1 MIAFRGA
8 VLGIALVAGIAIAG
22 GPQALAADF
31 TMKFGTATFNDDQ
44 HRFIELFKEELA
56 ARTDRIEVE
65 IFPQSQL
72 GPIPRQIEGLQL
84 GTQEGFISP
93 VDFFVGTDR
102 RFGVFS
108 APGLFR
114 DKEHAALVMADPEVQ
129 AIVDEMAQ
137 AKGMKLLGQFAY
149 GNHDYVAKEPIS
161 SLADFQGKK
170 IRVNATDMEREAMRR
185 VGATGVPMPLGEVMP
200 ALQQG
205 VIDGTR
211 SVITIFIAFKYW
223 DYSDTITIINDTML
237 VSVAL
242 VSKAWLDALPADLQA
257 AVLEAGRAAQEKWQA
272 ESFEFHK
279 GLRQVWI
286 ENGGKIVELPAA
298 EREEMIARLAS
309 VADDASADDP
319 VSAEFLAFLRQVGA
333 RY

>member
-1 MIAFRGA
+1 MSSRTSGLCAA
-8 VLGIALVAGIAIAG
+8 IALATTLCMGSAAM
-22 GPQALAADF
+22 AADF

-44 HRFIELFKEELA
+44 HKFIETFKEELA

-65 IFPQSQL
+65 IYPQSQL
-72 GPIPRQIEGLQL
+72 GPIPRQIEGLQF
-84 GTQEGFISP
+84 GTQEAFISP
-93 VDFFVGTDR
+93 VDFFAGVDK

-114 DKEHAALVMADPEVQ
+114 DKAHAAKAIADAEVQ
-129 AIVDEMAQ
+129 AAIDEMAQ
-137 AKGMKLLGQFAY
+137 AKGMLLLGAFAY
-149 GNHDYVAKEPIS
+149 GNHDYIAKEPIL
-161 SLADFQGKK
+161 SLADFDGKK
-170 IRVNATDMEREAMRR
+170 IRVNATEMEREAMRR

-211 SVITIFIAFKYW
+211 SVVTIFIAFKYW
-223 DYSDTITIINDTML
+223 DYAKTITVINDTML

-242 VSKAWLDALPADLQA
+242 LSRSWFDSLPADLQA

-286 ENGGKIVELPAA
+286 DNGGSFAALPEKDQA
-298 EREEMIARLAS
+298 EMISRLSTVGA
-309 VADDASADDP
+309 DASADNP
-319 VSAEFLAFLRQVGA
+319 ETKAFYEKLKAIGSK
-333 RY
+333 Y